1 MDDFIYL
8 VENKSDGNTVK
19 SFHVS
24 WLKVIGVGRG
34 AGSGGGGGGGCEG
47 SGVEFEVKTGKVL
60 WGRAKKFKVYWKD
73 AKEKVTFR
81 FLWADAWSYYKGG
94 PWPGGEVV

>member
-8 VENKSDGNTVK
+8 VEKGDGGKKVK

-24 WLKVIGVGRG
+24 WLKVIEV
-34 AGSGGGGGGGCEG
+34 SGGEVLGGGWAQ
-47 SGVEFEVKTGKVL
+47 SGVQFEVKTGKFV
-60 WGRAKKFKVYWKD
+60 WDRPKKFKVYWKD

-94 PWPGGEVV
+94 PWPGNEII

>member
-8 VENKSDGNTVK
+8 VENKSDGNIVK
-19 SFHVS
+19 RFHVS
-24 WLKVIGVGRG
+24 WLKVIEVGKVGG
-34 AGSGGGGGGGCEG
+34 AGGWEG
-47 SGVEFEVKTGKVL
+47 NGVEFEVKTGKVL

-73 AKEKVTFR
+73 GKEKVTFR

-94 PWPGGEVV
+94 PWPGNEVV